1 MDLRTILLF
10 GMPRSGTTW
19 LGKVFDSH
27 PRTLYRHEPDS
38 FGTLD
43 AMPLFP
49 DVASAESYRA
59 LVEGFVAALPDARSA
74 RVTGKLP
81 LFPKDYQGPLA
92 FQLRRLLL
100 LAGKAAGRVRKAELP
115 LPAMI
120 DHHYADRAYLVWKSI
135 ESLGRLGVIARLL
148 PGCHAVHI
156 LRHPCGY
163 VSSVLRGEVQGRLG
177 GDVPASEDYGI
188 LELLLAT
195 DAARAHGLD
204 MEGLRA
210 LQPAERLAWRW
221 VLYNEKAMDD
231 THGLAGCTR
240 VRYEDLCA
248 QPLEGYRRLFAATEL
263 PWDAQTEDFVRRST
277 NSTSDSYYSVFR
289 DPAQAARS
297 WEDQLARADIDRVLR
312 ITRASRAGALYGD

>member
-49 DVASAESYRA
+49 EVADAEHYRL
-59 LVEGFVAALPDARSA
+59 LVEAFTAALPETRSA

-81 LFPKDYQGPLA
+81 LFPKDYHGLVG
-92 FQLRRLLL
+92 FQIRRLLL
-100 LAGKAAGRVRKAELP
+100 LAGKVAGRVVGELP
-115 LPAMI
+115 VPALI
-120 DHHYADRAYLVWKSI
+120 DRNYHDRAYLVWKSI

-148 PGCHAVHI
+148 PDCHAVHI

-163 VSSVLRGEVQGRLG
+163 VSSVVRGEAQGRLG
-177 GDVPASEDYGI
+177 GDVASSEDYGI
-188 LELLLAT
+188 LEMLLAT
-195 DAARAHGLD
+195 GMGRAHGLD
-204 MEGLRA
+204 LAGLRA
-210 LQPAERLAWRW
+210 LHPVERLAWRW
-221 VLYNEKAMDD
+221 VLYNEKAMADSA
-231 THGLAGCTR
+231 GLAGGTQ

-248 QPLEGYRRLFAATEL
+248 QPLEGFQRLFAATEL
-263 PWDAQTEDFVRRST
+263 PWDGQTEAFVRRST
-277 NSTSDSYYSVFR
+277 GSNSAGYYSVFR
-289 DPAQAARS
+289 DPVQAARS
-297 WEDQLARADIDRVLR
+297 WERQLSAQDIERILR
-312 ITRASRAGALYGD
+312 ITSTTRAGALYGD

>member
-49 DVASAESYRA
+49 EVADAQRYRA
-59 LVEGFVAALPDARSA
+59 LVEAFVAALPQTRSA

-81 LFPKDYQGPLA
+81 LFPKDYHGMVG
-92 FQLRRLLL
+92 FQVRRLLL
-100 LAGKAAGRVRKAELP
+100 LAGKAASRLVGELP
-115 LPAMI
+115 VPAMI
-120 DHHYADRAYLVWKSI
+120 DPGYRDRAYLVWKSI

-163 VSSVLRGEVQGRLG
+163 VSSVLRGEAQRRLG
-177 GDVPASEDYGI
+177 GDVAASEDYGI

-195 DAARAHGLD
+195 GTARAHNLD
-204 MEGLRA
+204 LQGLRD
-210 LQPAERLAWRW
+210 LHPVERLAWRW
-221 VLYNEKAMDD
+221 VLYNEKAMED
-231 THGLAGCTR
+231 TAGLPGCTQ

-248 QPLEGYRRLFAATEL
+248 QPLEGYRRLFDATEL
-263 PWDAQTEDFVRRST
+263 PWDLQTEAFVQRST
-277 NSTSDSYYSVFR
+277 GSNSDSYYSVFR
-289 DPAQAARS
+289 DPVLAARS
-297 WEDQLARADIDRVLR
+297 WETQLTAEDIDRVLG
-312 ITRASRAGALYGD
+312 ITSTTRAGALYGA